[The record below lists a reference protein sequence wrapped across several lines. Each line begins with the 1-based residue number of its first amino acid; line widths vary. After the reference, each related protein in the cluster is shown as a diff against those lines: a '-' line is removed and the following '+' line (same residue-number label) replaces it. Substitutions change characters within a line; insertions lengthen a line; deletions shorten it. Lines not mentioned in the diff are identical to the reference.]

1 MVTYSVE
8 HSKIVLDHMVI
19 SFVHCI
25 SSAVVIKSKGY
36 KTHIKTFS
44 LKVGWAQPR
53 LRLSAGFPECM
64 VLVYSVSH
72 ERHLS
77 NRGNLSR
84 DDSKTFSYVL
94 GLNVTIEIFCICFI
108 EDGLLLCISCH
119 SLLYLLVLCQVCENE
134 ILINGWLTIYCAC
147 FWWRR
152 LIFVFQDIGLA

>member
-1 MVTYSVE
+1 M
-8 HSKIVLDHMVI
+8 
-19 SFVHCI
+19 
-25 SSAVVIKSKGY
+25 
-36 KTHIKTFS
+36 
-44 LKVGWAQPR
+44 
-53 LRLSAGFPECM
+53 RLSAGFPECM

-94 GLNVTIEIFCICFI
+94 GLNVTIVMTKIVTSKVLIEIFCICFI

-134 ILINGWLTIYCAC
+134 ILINGSLTILCL
-147 FWWRR
+147 FLMMMMMIFG